1 MVITMEAV
9 GIICEYNP
17 LHNGHI
23 YHIEQVKKLF
33 PGHTIILVLNG
44 YFLERGEVSILS
56 KENKTKLALIYGVD
70 LVVELPFIFGSQ
82 SADIFA
88 DAAIKILG
96 YLGCSHLVFGSESN
110 DIEALLRVA
119 DIQNQPEYNEKVKEL
134 LKTGINYPTALSKAL
149 NIKVDVFNPNDLL
162 GISYIKAIKNN
173 NLNIKPI
180 TIKRTSSYHDLEEES
195 NIISASNIRNKI
207 KHKEDISKY
216 IPRKTNKLIEIIS
229 LEHLFPYIKYKILT
243 DMDLSKY
250 LTVDEGI
257 ENRLKEKI
265 IDSHNLEELI
275 QNIKTK
281 RYTYNK
287 ISRMLVHILIGL
299 PKEINKLANIEYIK
313 ILGFNKKGREYLH
326 NLKDDLEISLIP
338 IPNSLQYKYE
348 LIASIVY
355 SLISK
360 NKILAYEKSNKPIFF
375 E

>member
-1 MVITMEAV
+1 MEAV

-23 YHIEQVKKLF
+23 YHIKQVKKLF
-33 PGHTIILVLNG
+33 PGKAIILVLNG

-70 LVVELPFIFGSQ
+70 LVVELPFIYGTQ

-96 YLGCSHLVFGSESN
+96 YLGCSYLVFGSESN
-110 DIEALLRVA
+110 NVEILEKVALIEESE
-119 DIQNQPEYNEKVKEL
+119 EYNTKVKEL
-134 LKTGINYPTALSKAL
+134 LEEDI
-149 NIKVDVFNPNDLL
+149 FNPNDLL
-162 GISYIKAIKNN
+162 GISYIKAIKKNK
-173 NLNIKPI
+173 LNIKPI
-180 TIKRTSSYHDLEEES
+180 TIKRTSDYHSTTEDN
-195 NIISASNIRNKI
+195 NIISASNIRNKL
-207 KHKEDISKY
+207 KHKEDISNY
-216 IPRKTNKLIEIIS
+216 VPRKTLKLIENIS
-229 LEHLFPYIKYKILT
+229 LEDLFPFIKYKILT
-243 DMDLSKY
+243 DLDLSKY

-265 IDSHNLEELI
+265 LEAKTLDDFI
-275 QNIKTK
+275 MSIKTK

-287 ISRMLVHILIGL
+287 ISRMLVHILISL

-313 ILGFNKKGREYLH
+313 ILGFNKLGRNYLH
-326 NLKDDLEISLIP
+326 ELKDDLEISLVP

-348 LIASIVY
+348 ILASHVY
-355 SLISK
+355 SLISE
-360 NKILAYEKSNKPIFF
+360 NKILLFEKSNKPIFF

>member
-1 MVITMEAV
+1 MEAV

-33 PGHTIILVLNG
+33 PGKVVILILNG

-56 KENKTKLALIYGVD
+56 KENKAKLALIYGVD
-70 LVVELPFIFGSQ
+70 LVVELPFIFGTQ

-96 YLGCSHLVFGSESN
+96 YLNCSYLVFGSESN
-110 DIEALLRVA
+110 NVEILKKVA
-119 DIQNQPEYNEKVKEL
+119 DIQEQKEYNKKVKEL
-134 LKTGINYPTALSKAL
+134 LTTGINYPTALAKAL
-149 NIKVDVFNPNDLL
+149 NIEEDIFNPNDLL
-162 GISYIKAIKNN
+162 GISYIKAIKKNK
-173 NLNIKPI
+173 LNITPI
-180 TIKRTSSYHDLEEES
+180 TIKRTSTYHSKTENS
-195 NIISASNIRNKI
+195 SIISASNIRNKL
-207 KHKEDISKY
+207 KQKENITNFV
-216 IPRKTNKLIEIIS
+216 PRKTLKLIENIS
-229 LEHLFPYIKYKILT
+229 LEDLFPYIKYKILT
-243 DMDLSKY
+243 DLDLSRY

-265 IDSHNLEELI
+265 IDSNTLEKLI
-275 QNIKTK
+275 LNIKTK

-287 ISRMLVHILIGL
+287 ITRMLIHILIGL

-326 NLKDDLEISLIP
+326 NLKEDLEISLVP

-348 LIASIVY
+348 LIASQVY

>member
-1 MVITMEAV
+1 MEAV

-23 YHIEQVKKLF
+23 YHIEETKRKF
-33 PGHTIILVLNG
+33 PGKTIILVLNG

-70 LVVELPFIFGSQ
+70 LIVELPFIFGSQ

-88 DAAIKILG
+88 EATIKILG
-96 YLGCSHLVFGSESN
+96 YLGCSYLVFGSESN
-110 DIEALLRVA
+110 NIEALEKVA
-119 DIQNQPEYNEKVKEL
+119 TIQNTPEYNKKVQEL
-134 LKTGINYPTALSKAL
+134 LATGINYPTALAKAL
-149 NIKVDVFNPNDLL
+149 EIDVNVFNPNDLL
-162 GISYIKAIKNN
+162 GISYLKAIKRN

-180 TIKRTSSYHDLEEES
+180 TIKRTSDYHSTIEES
-195 NIISASNIRNKI
+195 NIISASNIRNKL
-207 KHKEDISKY
+207 KKKESITNY
-216 IPRKTNKLIEIIS
+216 VPRKTIKLIENIS
-229 LEHLFPYIKYKILT
+229 LEDLFPFIKYKILT
-243 DMDLSKY
+243 DMDLSRY

-265 IDSHNLEELI
+265 IEANNSEDFISSV
-275 QNIKTK
+275 KTK

-287 ISRMLVHILIGL
+287 ITRMLVHILTSL
-299 PKEINKLANIEYIK
+299 PKDINKLASIEYIK

-326 NLKDDLEISLIP
+326 NLKEDLEISLIP

-348 LIASIVY
+348 LIAAQVY

-360 NKILAYEKSNKPIFF
+360 NKILIYEKSNKPIFF

>member
-1 MVITMEAV
+1 MEAV

-33 PGHTIILVLNG
+33 PGKVVILILNG
-44 YFLERGEVSILS
+44 YFLERGEISILS
-56 KENKTKLALIYGVD
+56 KENKAKLALIYGVD
-70 LVVELPFIFGSQ
+70 LVVELPFIFGTQ

-96 YLGCSHLVFGSESN
+96 YLNCSYLVFGSESN
-110 DIEALLRVA
+110 NVEILKKVA
-119 DIQNQPEYNEKVKEL
+119 DIQEQKEYNKKVKEL
-134 LKTGINYPTALSKAL
+134 LATGINYPTALAKAL
-149 NIKVDVFNPNDLL
+149 NIEEDIFNPNDLL
-162 GISYIKAIKNN
+162 GISYIKAIKKNK
-173 NLNIKPI
+173 LNITPI
-180 TIKRTSSYHDLEEES
+180 TIKRTSTYHSKTENS
-195 NIISASNIRNKI
+195 NIISASNIRNKL
-207 KHKEDISKY
+207 KQKENITNFV
-216 IPRKTNKLIEIIS
+216 PRKTLKLIENIS
-229 LEHLFPYIKYKILT
+229 LEDLFPYIKYKILT
-243 DMDLSKY
+243 DLDLSRY

-265 IDSHNLEELI
+265 IDSNTLEELI
-275 QNIKTK
+275 LNIKTK

-287 ISRMLVHILIGL
+287 ITRMLIHILIGL

-326 NLKDDLEISLIP
+326 NLKEDLEISLVP

-348 LIASIVY
+348 LIASQVY

>member
-1 MVITMEAV
+1 MESV

-23 YHIEQVKKLF
+23 HHIEETKKLF
-33 PGHTIILVLNG
+33 PGKCIILVLNG

-70 LVVELPFIFGSQ
+70 LVVELPFIYGTQ
-82 SADIFA
+82 SADQFA

-96 YLGCSHLVFGSESN
+96 YLGCSYLVFGSESN
-110 DIEALLRVA
+110 NIEALKYVA
-119 DIQNQPEYNEKVKEL
+119 KIEDTEEYNLKVKEL
-134 LKTGINYPTALSKAL
+134 LDTGLNYPTALAKAL
-149 NIKVDVFNPNDLL
+149 NIDINVFNPNDLL
-162 GISYIKAIKNN
+162 GISYIKAINKNN
-173 NLNIKPI
+173 LKIEPV
-180 TIKRTSSYHDLEEES
+180 TIKRTSSYHSTTEDAS
-195 NIISASNIRNKI
+195 IISASNIRAKLKENK
-207 KHKEDISKY
+207 DISNY
-216 IPRKTNKLIEIIS
+216 VPRKTLKLIEKLS
-229 LEHLFPYIKYKILT
+229 LEKLFFYIKYKIIT
-243 DMDLSKY
+243 DSDLSKY

-265 IDSHNLEELI
+265 METNSIEELI
-275 QNIKTK
+275 TSIKTK

-299 PKEINKLANIEYIK
+299 PKEINKLASIEYIK
-313 ILGFNKKGREYLH
+313 ILGFNKKGRSYLH
-326 NLKDDLEISLIP
+326 DLKDDLEISLVP

-348 LIASIVY
+348 LLASKIY

-360 NKILAYEKSNKPIFF
+360 NKILAFEKSNKPIFF

>member
-1 MVITMEAV
+1 MEEV

-23 YHIEQVKKLF
+23 YHIKQVKKLF
-33 PGHTIILVLNG
+33 PGKTIILVLNG
-44 YFLERGEVSILS
+44 YFLERGEISILS

-96 YLGCSHLVFGSESN
+96 YLGGSYLVFGSESN
-110 DIEALLRVA
+110 QVEILEQVA
-119 DIQNQPEYNEKVKEL
+119 ITQDTAAYNEKVREL
-134 LKTGINYPTALSKAL
+134 LSTGINYPTALAKAL
-149 NIKVDVFNPNDLL
+149 NLDIDIFNPNDLL
-162 GISYIKAIKNN
+162 GISYIKAIKKN
-173 NLNIKPI
+173 NLKIKPI
-180 TIKRTSSYHDLEEES
+180 TIKRTSDYHSTKEES
-195 NIISASNIRNKI
+195 NIISASNIRNKL
-207 KHKEDISKY
+207 KHQEDISNY
-216 IPRKTNKLIEIIS
+216 VPRKALKLIENIS
-229 LEHLFPYIKYKILT
+229 LEDLFPFIKYKILT
-243 DMDLSKY
+243 DPNLNKY

-265 IDSHNLEELI
+265 IDAKNLEELI
-275 QNIKTK
+275 INIKTK

-287 ISRMLVHILIGL
+287 ITRMLIHILISV
-299 PKEINKLANIEYIK
+299 PKEINKLASIEYIK
-313 ILGFNKKGREYLH
+313 ILGFNKKGRAYLH
-326 NLKDDLEISLIP
+326 DLKEDLEISLIP

-348 LIASIVY
+348 LTAAQVY
-355 SLISK
+355 SLISN

>member
-1 MVITMEAV
+1 MEAV

-23 YHIEQVKKLF
+23 YHIEETKRKF
-33 PGHTIILVLNG
+33 PGKTIILVLNG

-70 LVVELPFIFGSQ
+70 LIVELPFIFGSQ

-88 DAAIKILG
+88 EAAIKILG
-96 YLGCSHLVFGSESN
+96 YLGCSYLVFGSESN
-110 DIEALLRVA
+110 NIEALEKVA
-119 DIQNQPEYNEKVKEL
+119 TIQNTPEYNKKVQEL
-134 LKTGINYPTALSKAL
+134 LATGINYPTALAKAL
-149 NIKVDVFNPNDLL
+149 EIDVNVFSPSDLL
-162 GISYIKAIKNN
+162 GIYYLKAIKRN

-180 TIKRTSSYHDLEEES
+180 TIKRTSDYHSTIEES
-195 NIISASNIRNKI
+195 NIISASNIRNKL
-207 KHKEDISKY
+207 KKKESITNY
-216 IPRKTNKLIEIIS
+216 VPRKTIKLIENIS
-229 LEHLFPYIKYKILT
+229 LEDLFPFMKYKILT
-243 DMDLSKY
+243 DMDLSRY

-265 IDSHNLEELI
+265 IEANNLDDFILSV
-275 QNIKTK
+275 KTK

-287 ISRMLVHILIGL
+287 ITRMLVHILTSL
-299 PKEINKLANIEYIK
+299 PKDINKLASIEYIK

-326 NLKDDLEISLIP
+326 NLKEDLEISLIP
-338 IPNSLQYKYE
+338 IPTSLQYKYE
-348 LIASIVY
+348 LIAAQVY

-360 NKILAYEKSNKPIFF
+360 NKILIYEKSNKPIFF

>member
-1 MVITMEAV
+1 MEAV

-33 PGHTIILVLNG
+33 PGKAIILVLNG
-44 YFLERGEVSILS
+44 YFLERGEISILS
-56 KENKTKLALIYGVD
+56 KENKAKLALIYGVD
-70 LVVELPFIFGSQ
+70 LVVELPFIFGTQ

-96 YLGCSHLVFGSESN
+96 YLGCNYLVFGSERN
-110 DIEALLRVA
+110 NVEILKKVA
-119 DIQNQPEYNEKVKEL
+119 DIQEQKEYNEKVKEL
-134 LKTGINYPTALSKAL
+134 LATGINYPTALAKAL
-149 NIKVDVFNPNDLL
+149 NIEEDIFNPNDLL
-162 GISYIKAIKNN
+162 GISYIKAIQKNK
-173 NLNIKPI
+173 LNITPV
-180 TIKRTSSYHDLEEES
+180 TIKRTSTYHSKTENT
-195 NIISASNIRNKI
+195 NIISASNIRNKL
-207 KHKEDISKY
+207 KQKENITNFV
-216 IPRKTNKLIEIIS
+216 PRKTLKLIENIS
-229 LEHLFPYIKYKILT
+229 LENLFPYIKYKILT
-243 DMDLSKY
+243 DLDLSRY

-265 IDSHNLEELI
+265 IDSNTLEELI
-275 QNIKTK
+275 LSIKTK

-287 ISRMLVHILIGL
+287 ITRMLIHILIGL
-299 PKEINKLANIEYIK
+299 PKEINKLADIEYIK

-326 NLKDDLEISLIP
+326 NLKEDLEISLVP

-348 LIASIVY
+348 LIASQVY
-355 SLISK
+355 SLVSK

>member
-1 MVITMEAV
+1 MIILEAV

-33 PGHTIILVLNG
+33 PNKTIILVLNG

-56 KENKTKLALIYGVD
+56 KENKTLLALIYGVD

-96 YLGCSHLVFGSESN
+96 YLKCSYLVFGSESN
-110 DIEALLRVA
+110 DIEALNKAATL
-119 DIQNQPEYNEKVKEL
+119 QETKEYNEKVQEL
-134 LKTGINYPTALSKAL
+134 LKTGLNYPTALAQAL
-149 NIKVDVFNPNDLL
+149 DIEANVFNPNDLL

-173 NLNIKPI
+173 NLNITPL
-180 TIKRTSSYHDLEEES
+180 TIKRTSDYHSTDETD
-195 NIISASNIRNKI
+195 NIISASNIRFKLKQKENIAKYLPRKALKLI
-207 KHKEDISKY
+207 EDIS
-216 IPRKTNKLIEIIS
+216 
-229 LEHLFPYIKYKILT
+229 LEDLFPYLKYKILT
-243 DMDLSKY
+243 DSDLSKY

-265 IDSHNLEELI
+265 LVSKSVAELI
-275 QNIKTK
+275 MNIKTK

-287 ISRMLVHILIGL
+287 ISRMLVHILTGV
-299 PKEINKLANIEYIK
+299 PKEINKLASIEYIK
-313 ILGFNKKGREYLH
+313 ILGFNKKGRAYLH
-326 NLKDDLEISLIP
+326 ALKDDLEISLVP

-348 LIASIVY
+348 LTAAQVY
-355 SLISK
+355 SLISN

>member
-1 MVITMEAV
+1 MEAV

-23 YHIEQVKKLF
+23 YHIEKTKKLF
-33 PGHTIILVLNG
+33 PGKAIILVLNG

-56 KENKTKLALIYGVD
+56 KENKTKLALIYGID
-70 LVVELPFIFGSQ
+70 LVVELPFIFGTQ

-96 YLGCSHLVFGSESN
+96 YLGCSYIVFGSESN
-110 DIEALLRVA
+110 NIEALEKVA
-119 DIQNQPEYNEKVKEL
+119 TIQDTPEYNEKVQEL
-134 LKTGINYPTALSKAL
+134 LATGINYPTALAKAL
-149 NIKVDVFNPNDLL
+149 EIDVDVFNPNDLL
-162 GISYIKAIKNN
+162 GISYIKAIKKNK
-173 NLNIKPI
+173 LNMKPI
-180 TIKRTSSYHDLEEES
+180 TIKRTSDYHSIEEEA
-195 NIISASNIRNKI
+195 NIISASNIRYKL
-207 KHKEDISKY
+207 KQKESITNY
-216 IPRKTNKLIEIIS
+216 VPRKTLKCIENIS
-229 LEHLFPYIKYKILT
+229 LEDLFPFIKYKILT
-243 DMDLSKY
+243 DMDLSRY

-265 IDSHNLEELI
+265 MESNSVEELI
-275 QNIKTK
+275 QNTKTK

-287 ISRMLVHILIGL
+287 ISRMLVHILISL
-299 PKEINKLANIEYIK
+299 PKEINKLASIEYIK

-326 NLKDDLEISLIP
+326 NLKEDLEISLIP

-348 LIASIVY
+348 LIAAQVY

-360 NKILAYEKSNKPIFF
+360 NKILVYEKSNKPIFF